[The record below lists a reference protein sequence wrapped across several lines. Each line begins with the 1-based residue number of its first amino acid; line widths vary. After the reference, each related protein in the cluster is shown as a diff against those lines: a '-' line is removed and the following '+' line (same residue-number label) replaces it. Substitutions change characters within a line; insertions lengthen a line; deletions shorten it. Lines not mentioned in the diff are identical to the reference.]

1 MKTLLGPLPALM
13 ASWVRIPRVA
23 RCDVRRIHLRSRR
36 GAREECTMR
45 LGRFLVS
52 IASKNPSSS
61 SVVWCDEEM
70 LGHPGSRMGCSAF
83 GAAGGAGGG
92 IDGGAR

>member
-1 MKTLLGPLPALM
+1 
-13 ASWVRIPRVA
+13 
-23 RCDVRRIHLRSRR
+23 
-36 GAREECTMR
+36 MR